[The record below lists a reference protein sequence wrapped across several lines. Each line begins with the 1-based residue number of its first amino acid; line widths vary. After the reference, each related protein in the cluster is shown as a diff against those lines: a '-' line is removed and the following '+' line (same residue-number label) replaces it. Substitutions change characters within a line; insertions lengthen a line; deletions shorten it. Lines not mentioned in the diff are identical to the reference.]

1 VRTFLGPEV
10 FSRYT
15 IITSERNPYDRQV
28 SQYAHRLRKRGIRDL
43 SGFSKAMVSPLYN
56 ALHVNRL
63 NNWGIYTLDEIV
75 CAHHIIRF
83 EHLLDDFRDVLG
95 VLGINAQ
102 RYELPRLNRSDG
114 RPSDYR
120 SLYDARAR
128 ETVGNWYRREIAHF
142 GYEF

>member
-56 ALHVNRL
+56 ALHARR
-63 NNWGIYTLDEIV
+63 DCV
-75 CAHHIIRF
+75 CPSHHP
-83 EHLLDDFRDVLG
+83 V
-95 VLGINAQ
+95 
-102 RYELPRLNRSDG
+102 
-114 RPSDYR
+114 
-120 SLYDARAR
+120 
-128 ETVGNWYRREIAHF
+128 
-142 GYEF
+142 